1 METLFSGTRCTLTRH
16 GEAVALLA
24 LHNPPEGFFD
34 PQSEREVLQALD
46 VTDTLDG
53 LRALILHGRDP
64 GMFVR
69 HYDVKELERIGR
81 ALLARDLRFSPDSPP
96 PPGGFH
102 KILERLEAAPY
113 LSIAAINGWCMGGG
127 LELAL
132 GCHLRYAQPGDY
144 RIGLLEVQ
152 LGLIPGA
159 GGTQR
164 LSRAV
169 GPARALEMLLLGTCV
184 TPEEA
189 ARLDLVHALV
199 PDALAHALDVAA
211 TLARRPPEVL
221 QHLVHLHRDAQD
233 LTPHEGMARERG
245 AFSQVL
251 RLPQTLQTM
260 ADYNAGRIT
269 VPEVPACRTA
279 QTPAGR

>member
-1 METLFSGTRCTLTRH
+1 MAALFEGSRATLTRE
-16 GEAVALLA
+16 GGTALLS
-24 LHNPPEGFFD
+24 LHNPPDGFFD
-34 PQSEREVLQALD
+34 PQSEREVLA
-46 VTDTLDG
+46 TLDLLDDMG
-53 LRALILHGRDP
+53 DLRVLVLHGREA

-81 ALLARDLRFSPDSPP
+81 LMADRDLRFSPDQPP
-96 PPGGFH
+96 PPSAFH
-102 KILERLEAAPY
+102 RILDRLEGAPY

-164 LSRAV
+164 LGRAV
-169 GPARALEMLLLGTCV
+169 GHAKALEMLLLGTCV
-184 TPEEA
+184 APDEA
-189 ARLDLVHALV
+189 ERLGLVHALV
-199 PDALAHALDVAA
+199 PDALEHAMAVAR

-221 QHLVHLHRDAQD
+221 QHLVRLHADAQRLD
-233 LTPHEGMARERG
+233 AAEGMARERG
-245 AFSQVL
+245 AFSAVL
-251 RLPQTLQTM
+251 RLPATLKTM
-260 ADYNAGRIT
+260 ADYNAGQLQL
-269 VPEVPACRTA
+269 PER
-279 QTPAGR
+279 